1 MFALLENSTTVTKK
15 FKYWQVRTMLVTW
28 VGYAMFFAIRK
39 NLGVAMPGI
48 QSELGITKEQLGIF
62 ISLNGIM
69 YGMSRFTNG
78 FIVHKFMARSFIS
91 CGLFLCAV
99 CNIIFGFSSR
109 LTIMGVIW
117 VFHGWVQGMGW
128 PPNARLL
135 QHWIPPKE
143 LATKMARWT
152 TSNCIGAVV
161 SIIACSYLAT
171 WSWRSVFYI
180 PGTIAILVAGGIW
193 LIIRDTP
200 SSVGLSE
207 LSVGENY
214 EKTDDKKKKSIEYKQ
229 FINKMVFKNPYVWI
243 ISIAN
248 FFVYV
253 LRFAIL
259 DWGLILLKEWKG
271 MALKNAGFM
280 LAAFEIFGAV
290 GILLC
295 GWITDKYFD
304 GRGLHVCIITMII
317 ASFFMFLFWC
327 TITAPVWISLVCLI
341 CSGFCI
347 YGTQSLILSAVSN
360 IATKRASAAANG
372 LVGICGYASTIVT
385 GWLFGRLTD
394 IYSWQISFKLIIITG
409 FFGAIVLTF
418 AWKAKATGYDK
429 VS

>member
-1 MFALLENSTTVTKK
+1 MSALCGDSTVAKK
-15 FKYWQVRTMLVTW
+15 FKYWQIRTMLATW

-39 NLGVAMPGI
+39 NLGMAMPGI

-69 YGMSRFTNG
+69 YGISRFANG
-78 FIVHKFMARSFIS
+78 FIVHKFMARNFIS
-91 CGLFLCAV
+91 CGLFLCAI
-99 CNIIFGFSSR
+99 CNIIFGFSST

-135 QHWIPPKE
+135 PHWIPPKE

-152 TSNCIGAVV
+152 TSNCVGAVV
-161 SIIACSYLAT
+161 SIIVCSYLAT
-171 WSWRSVFYI
+171 WSWRSVFYV
-180 PGTIAILVAGGIW
+180 PGAIAVLVAGGIW

-200 SSVGLSE
+200 SSVDLPE
-207 LSVGENY
+207 LSAGENY
-214 EKTDDKKKKSIEYKQ
+214 EKTDDKKKKSSEYKQ
-229 FINKMVFKNPYVWI
+229 FINKMVFKNPYIWI

-259 DWGLILLKEWKG
+259 DWGPVLLKEWKG
-271 MALKNAGFM
+271 MDLKNAGLM
-280 LAAFEIFGAV
+280 LAAFEISGAV

-295 GWITDKYFD
+295 GWITDKCFG
-304 GRGLHVCIITMII
+304 GRGLRVCFITMTI
-317 ASFFMFLFWC
+317 ASFFMFLFWR
-327 TITAPVWISLVCLI
+327 TIAAPAWISLMCLI

-347 YGTQSLILSAVSN
+347 YGTQSLILSAASN

-372 LVGICGYASTIVT
+372 LVGIWGYASTVVT
-385 GWLFGRLTD
+385 GWLFGLLTD
-394 IYSWQISFKLIIITG
+394 IYGWQVSFKYVMATG
-409 FFGAIVLTF
+409 FIGAIVLIF
-418 AWKAKATGYDK
+418 AWRAKATGYDK
-429 VS
+429 ES